1 MSVFAERGNLVWAQ
15 QEMAFMYFL
24 DFVDECEGVLN
35 ILIIHALLWYIY
47 IDQEVLTPDG
57 NTVVTP
63 EHILAFCTGADRIPP
78 LGFCKRATI
87 LFTSGVLATSSTC
100 SLVMYLPYCHEEFS
114 VFKTYMIESLLSNGG
129 FGLV

>member
-1 MSVFAERGNLVWAQ
+1 
-15 QEMAFMYFL
+15 MYFL
-24 DFVDECEGVLN
+24 DFIDECEGVLYFN
-35 ILIIHALLWYIY
+35 NSCFTFNWYNY
-47 IDQEVLTPDG
+47 IDQEVRTPDG

-78 LGFCKRATI
+78 LGFCKTATMM
-87 LFTSGVLATSSTC
+87 FTSGVLATSSTC

-114 VFKTYMIESLLSNGG
+114 VFKSYMVESLISNGG